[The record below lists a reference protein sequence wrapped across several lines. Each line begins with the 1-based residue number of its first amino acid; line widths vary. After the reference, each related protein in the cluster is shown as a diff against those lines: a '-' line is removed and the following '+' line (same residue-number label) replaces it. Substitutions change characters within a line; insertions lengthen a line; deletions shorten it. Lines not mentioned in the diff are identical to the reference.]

1 MGAAQTIARVREKEN
16 TIRAL
21 EAAVADL
28 EIQREEHRKLALVAD
43 AEKTNV
49 ARQGR
54 ANRHISIKTSPAVE
68 HRHVFVCRAES
79 EFADAHPSY

>member
-16 TIRAL
+16 TIRTL

-43 AEKTNV
+43 AEKTNL
-49 ARQGR
+49 ARQGLR
-54 ANRHISIKTSPAVE
+54 PLRILPQLN
-68 HRHVFVCRAES
+68 
-79 EFADAHPSY
+79 EFAQPRVHC